1 MNAAA
6 PSRLLLWV
14 ALVWLAGCQLAP
26 TAPSAL
32 AALNLDAVIASPL
45 RTDDDRKSDAGR
57 RPAELLRF
65 SQVAPGMRVLD
76 IASGGGYTA
85 ALVALAVGP
94 QGRVWAQIEK
104 PRPGL
109 ERRLAE
115 HPQPNLEALL
125 RPFEDPFPAEAPRLD
140 LITFVLSYHDI
151 AYAPV
156 DRAKMNRALF
166 SALKPGGHLLLI
178 DHAAKAGTGVADT
191 RTLHRIDEL
200 TVRSEVEAAGFVLEA
215 QSAFLRNPDD
225 PREQGFYDMSMPAD
239 RFALRFVRP
248 R

>member
-1 MNAAA
+1 MIDHRHLML
-6 PSRLLLWV
+6 S

-26 TAPSAL
+26 SAQRAL
-32 AALNLDAVIASPL
+32 TTSDVAAVLASPQ

-65 SQVAPGMRVLD
+65 AQVAPGMRVLD
-76 IASGGGYTA
+76 IAAGGGYTA
-85 ALVALAVGP
+85 ELMALAVGP
-94 QGRVWAQIEK
+94 QGRVWAQIDK

-125 RPFEDPFPAEAPRLD
+125 RPFDDPFPAEAPRLD

-151 AYAPV
+151 AYTPV

-166 SALKPGGHLLLI
+166 TALKPGGRLLLI

-191 RTLHRIDEL
+191 RTLHRIDEQ

-215 QSAFLRNPDD
+215 QSAFLRNPSD